1 MHRTGWRFV
10 THSQDSAATLI
21 TCYTL
26 RLDYTTITTM
36 HIILIMSC
44 CKTQCTLTQDF
55 AAHSHNFLHF
65 ALMRLDYTLHI
76 IMSCKTMHW
85 ALKVLYWLHSATK
98 NVGHSQ
104 NFIQSFA
111 MHSHKYLTH
120 KKLTKTQG
128 SLSCKPLWSSK
139 ICNIKIMLYPI
150 PQLGPI
156 RSKSFFGTLSGHL

>member
-1 MHRTGWRFV
+1 MSNFQVVSRWMHRTGWRFV

-76 IMSCKTMHW
+76 IMSCKTLHCTS
-85 ALKVLYWLHSATK
+85 KVLYWLHSAHK
-98 NVGHSQ
+98 KCRAISKFHSKFC
-104 NFIQSFA
+104 NALSRFA
-111 MHSHKYLTH
+111 RYKYLTQ
-120 KKLTKTQG
+120 KNITKTQG
-128 SLSCKPLWSSK
+128 SLSCKPLWSS
-139 ICNIKIMLYPI
+139 
-150 PQLGPI
+150 
-156 RSKSFFGTLSGHL
+156 